1 MIFNFEEL
9 ISKYTTK
16 IRGIIHI
23 GGHHG
28 QEYDLYKNLNIPILF
43 FEPLTNNFN
52 ILLNKTK
59 NDNNVLAYQ
68 CALGN
73 ENKVVT
79 MNVDTANQGQ
89 SSSILKPKKHLE
101 QYPHITFDHTEEVH
115 MFRLDDINIGEKNY
129 NFINVD
135 VQGYELEVL
144 KGSVNI
150 LKNIDY
156 IMSEVN
162 NDEVYEDC
170 AKVEE
175 LDHFLNQFNFKRVE
189 TNWVGGIWGDAFYI
203 KNINL

>member
-52 ILLNKTK
+52 ILSNKTK

-101 QYPHITFDHTEEVH
+101 QYHHITYDYKEEVN
-115 MFRLDDINIGEKNY
+115 MFRLDDIDLDLSKY
-129 NFINVD
+129 NFLNID
-135 VQGYELEVL
+135 VQGYELEVF
-144 KGSVNI
+144 KGAFGS

-156 IMSEVN
+156 IISEVN
-162 NDEVYEDC
+162 RDEVYEGCPHID
-170 AKVEE
+170 E
-175 LDHFLNQFNFKRVE
+175 LDNFLTQFNFQRVE
-189 TNWVGGIWGDAFYI
+189 TNWAGDIWGDAFYI
-203 KNINL
+203 KTK